1 MEMIETESNV
11 VVLNEQP
18 EFSAAEQ
25 ENVSASYF
33 VLCEENDNSLFG
45 QNVYEYQVAG
55 MSLLNWVTRAC
66 DSAPVILK
74 VSPEDS
80 VLEVIKPYL
89 NGSEYS
95 VVLYA
100 STPLLNKGHLKDLLG
115 FVSRKHMNACRLKKG
130 YVLKNDYIVGVD
142 DLYSIDTYDF
152 ASNDFFE
159 VKNHGDLSLVQ
170 EILEKK
176 VLSYHKKNGVY
187 FENESQVAIDAT
199 TEIGYA
205 SVVSA
210 GARVLNHSSVATNVK
225 IGANAVV
232 SNSKL
237 GEDVVV
243 GLGSV
248 VEGCV
253 VKNGVV
259 IGDGVV
265 LKNSVIGNNVV
276 IGTGAMIVD
285 SGIKDEACLGDMV
298 RLSNARLGEN
308 VHVGKLTQILGNDEP
323 SIIAKNS
330 LVGSNAQI
338 VDSKIAESSEIEAN
352 KIVVKNKKVN

>member
-1 MEMIETESNV
+1 
-11 VVLNEQP
+11 
-18 EFSAAEQ
+18 
-25 ENVSASYF
+25 
-33 VLCEENDNSLFG
+33 
-45 QNVYEYQVAG
+45 
-55 MSLLNWVTRAC
+55 
-66 DSAPVILK
+66 
-74 VSPEDS
+74 
-80 VLEVIKPYL
+80 
-89 NGSEYS
+89 

-100 STPLLNKGHLKDLLG
+100 NTPLLNKGHIKDLLG
-115 FVSRKHMNACRLKKG
+115 FVSRKHMNACKLKKG

-210 GARVLNHSSVATNVK
+210 GARILNHSSIATNTK

-243 GLGSV
+243 GFGAV
-248 VEGCV
+248 IEGCV
-253 VKNGVV
+253 VKNGAI

-276 IGTGAMIVD
+276 IGTGAVVVD
-285 SGIKDEACLGDMV
+285 SGAKDESQLADMV

-308 VHVGKLTQILGNDEP
+308 VRVGKMTQILGNVEP
-323 SIIAKNS
+323 AVVLKNS
-330 LVGSNAQI
+330 LIGSNVQI

-352 KIVVKNKKVN
+352 KIVIDNKKVN

>member
-1 MEMIETESNV
+1 MEMFETESNV

-25 ENVSASYF
+25 EEVSASFF
-33 VLCEENDNSLFG
+33 VLCEDDDASQFG
-45 QNVYEYQVAG
+45 QSVYDYKVAG
-55 MSLLNWVTRAC
+55 MSILNWVVRAC
-66 DSAPVILK
+66 DSDPVVLK
-74 VSPEDS
+74 VSPDDN
-80 VLEVIKPYL
+80 VLEIIKPYL
-89 NGSEYS
+89 KNTEYS

-115 FVSRKHMNACRLKKG
+115 FVYRKRMNACKLKKG

-159 VKNHGDLSLVQ
+159 VKNYGDLSLVQ

-187 FENESQVAIDAT
+187 FENESQVAVDAT

-205 SVVSA
+205 SVISA
-210 GARVLNHSSVATNVK
+210 GVKILNHSSVNNNVK
-225 IGANAVV
+225 IGANSVV
-232 SNSKL
+232 SNSKI

-243 GLGSV
+243 GIGAV

-253 VKNGVV
+253 IKDGAVV
-259 IGDGVV
+259 GDGVV
-265 LKNSVIGNNVV
+265 LKNSVVGNNVV
-276 IGTGAMIVD
+276 IGTGSVLID
-285 SGIKDEACLGDMV
+285 SGIKDEAKIGDLARCSNV
-298 RLSNARLGEN
+298 RLAEN
-308 VHVGKLTQILGNDEP
+308 VHVGKACE
-323 SIIAKNS
+323 IIGIEAPVVIMRNT
-330 LVGSNAQI
+330 LVGSNVKI
-338 VDSKIAESSEIEAN
+338 VDSNIAELSEIESN
-352 KIVVKNKKVN
+352 KIIVAGKKVN